1 MWLWYIS
8 FFNCTEF
15 SVFIIVLKL
24 HSFLFR
30 NQSLRVGWVHFK
42 QLHNLQQSWNRAY
55 RNVCTPFYTTQELL
69 PYFYLSQLS
78 VHIFS
83 ANTHLLFLCI
93 LPTSYLSIY
102 RDIKHA
108 NAKSVFVFEMH
119 HKWSMSYAKIY
130 IFP

>member
-1 MWLWYIS
+1 
-8 FFNCTEF
+8 
-15 SVFIIVLKL
+15 
-24 HSFLFR
+24 
-30 NQSLRVGWVHFK
+30 
-42 QLHNLQQSWNRAY
+42 
-55 RNVCTPFYTTQELL
+55 L

-119 HKWSMSYAKIY
+119 HK
-130 IFP
+130 